1 VTSSSKFNEIRI
13 VIVIPTYNE
22 TKSIERLLSNLL
34 PKSSSDTAVIICDDS
49 GENLRGFYRDL
60 CSRLAKKENRIVYLS
75 FSEIKSGRG
84 NAVIRG
90 FAAGREKFPMAQ
102 FYIECDADESHQV
115 KDILKIID
123 QEFALDFVIGSRYL
137 PASKIV
143 GWPIS
148 RRVFSK
154 ALNIVIPRVLK
165 LNTSDAT
172 NGLRRYSRAA
182 VDQILKAKM
191 KTSGFIALSEVAMI
205 LKSYSI
211 DPLDVPTKFVNRQ
224 LGKSTVTG
232 KEIWHSVAGLVTLL
246 IHKYVRK

>member
-1 VTSSSKFNEIRI
+1 MISSSNFNQIRI

-22 TKSIERLLSNLL
+22 TKSIERLLNNLL
-34 PKSSSDTAVIICDDS
+34 PKTTLETAVIICDDS

-60 CSRLAKKENRIVYLS
+60 CSRLERRENRIIDLS

-84 NAVIRG
+84 SAVIRG

-115 KDILKIID
+115 EDILKIIGQD
-123 QEFALDFVIGSRYL
+123 FALDFVIGSRYL
-137 PASKIV
+137 PTSEII

-154 ALNIVIPRVLK
+154 VLNIIIPRVLK

-172 NGLRRYSRAA
+172 NGLRRYSRTA
-182 VDQILKAKM
+182 VDQILKTKM

-211 DPLDVPTKFVNRQ
+211 TPRDVPTTFANRQ
-224 LGKSTVTG
+224 LGKSTVTW
-232 KEIWHSVAGLVTLL
+232 KEIWLSVTGLANLL
-246 IHKYVRK
+246 LHKYVRN

>member
-1 VTSSSKFNEIRI
+1 VTSRSKFYKIRI

-22 TKSIERLLSNLL
+22 TKSIETLLNNLL

-49 GENLRGFYRDL
+49 GANLRGFYRDL
-60 CSRLAKKENRIVYLS
+60 CSRLEKKENRIIDLS

-84 NAVIRG
+84 SAVIRG
-90 FAAGREKFPMAQ
+90 FAAGREKYPMAQ
-102 FYIECDADESHQV
+102 FYIECDADGSHQV
-115 KDILKIID
+115 TDILKVID
-123 QEFALDFVIGSRYL
+123 QDYALDFVIGSRYL
-137 PASKIV
+137 PTSKIV

-154 ALNIVIPRVLK
+154 VLNIIIPKVLK

-205 LKSYSI
+205 LNSYSI
-211 DPLDVPTKFVNRQ
+211 NPLDVPIKFVNRQ

-232 KEIWHSVAGLVTLL
+232 KEIWHSIAGLVTLL
-246 IHKYVRK
+246 RHKYVRK